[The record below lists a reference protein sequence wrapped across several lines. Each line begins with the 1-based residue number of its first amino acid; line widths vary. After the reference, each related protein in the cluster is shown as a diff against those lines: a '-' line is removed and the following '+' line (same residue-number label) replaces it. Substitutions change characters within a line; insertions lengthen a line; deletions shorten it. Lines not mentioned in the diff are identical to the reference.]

1 MQTPPGLGRPPR
13 CRPPGLDSPPL
24 DADPLHPW
32 AGQIPLDADPP
43 WMQTPSPQGWA
54 DPRRCRPTGV
64 GQTPPPGCRSPLDE
78 DPPDTVNKWAVRIL
92 LECIIVRN
100 VNNLNFYRPQ
110 TKLRKGNVFTPV
122 CVSVHG
128 GGVHPPRQTHA
139 APGRHIPPPPRGPLQ
154 WTVRILLEC
163 ILVSHKYICL

>member
-1 MQTPPGLGRPPR
+1 MQTPSTPGLGR
-13 CRPPGLDSPPL
+13 S
-24 DADPLHPW
+24 
-32 AGQIPLDADPP
+32 P
-43 WMQTPSPQGWA
+43 WMQTPPPGCRPTPPQGWA
-54 DPRRCRPTGV
+54 DPRRCRPPGV
-64 GQTPPPGCRSPLDE
+64 GQTPPPGCRSHLDE
-78 DPPDTVNKWAVRIL
+78 DPPDTVNKWAVCIL

-128 GGVHPPRQTHA
+128 GVYTPL
-139 APGRHIPPPPRGPLQ
+139 GRHTPPWQTLPPPRGPPQ